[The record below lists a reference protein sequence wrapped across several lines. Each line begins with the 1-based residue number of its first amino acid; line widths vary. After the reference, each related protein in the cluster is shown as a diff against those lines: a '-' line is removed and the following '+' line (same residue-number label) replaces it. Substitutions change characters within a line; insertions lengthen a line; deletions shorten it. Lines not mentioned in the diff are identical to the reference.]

1 MNSQDSM
8 SRRRFLGC
16 AAALVAGASTAAR
29 AGELPHVSPDDA
41 VAKSLNYVDDAQLA
55 SKNKLY
61 EKGSRCGSCAL
72 FQGAKSGDWGGCATF
87 PGKYVNQNG
96 WCSAYAPRD

>member
-1 MNSQDSM
+1 MNRNDFI

-16 AAALVAGASTAAR
+16 AAAMIGGAPMLVRAA
-29 AGELPHVSPDDA
+29 ELPHASPDDA
-41 VAKSLNYVDDAQLA
+41 VGKALNYVDDASHA
-55 SKNKLY
+55 AGNKLY

-87 PGKYVNQNG
+87 PGKLVNQNG